1 MSWLREQSHTHACIS
16 YGVLEATSPQVRGDF
31 GKSIDVEVL
40 IRGTDARIA
49 TKPALRLFFIPVS
62 SVRLTA
68 VRKISGGI
76 VDRR

>member
-1 MSWLREQSHTHACIS
+1 MHVSHMVFS
-16 YGVLEATSPQVRGDF
+16 KPQVRGDF